1 MLQTPRLPPLHVFV
15 GAWCGGAIDSFLPW
29 CADWVWEKVLW
40 CWPELAI
47 THCVCVC
54 VRVSLMHFCCRC
66 CCTISRHLWHW
77 RGESGRQKGRTNNL
91 KQGSCRTSYPPVPVR
106 LCQMRDNEAQPGAEE
121 SLEPKHTVAEPFAHR
136 SFIIRWPRFM
146 RCKPLGCELHRAMG
160 ESITKGTSIDTSVSI
175 CRRRR
180 RRRVVIIFIS
190 NVVVRCVTST
200 LRHNVWG
207 FHYEHEVSLCARM
220 QFCR

>member
-1 MLQTPRLPPLHVFV
+1 MAWWCHWLISPVVRRLSLGKGFVMLAGTGHNSL
-15 GAWCGGAIDSFLPW
+15 
-29 CADWVWEKVLW
+29 
-40 CWPELAI
+40 
-47 THCVCVC
+47 CVC
-54 VRVSLMHFCCRC
+54 VRARIVNAFLLPLPLYDLAPPLAPTGGSLVGKRAEQ
-66 CCTISRHLWHW
+66 TIWSKAPAAR
-77 RGESGRQKGRTNNL
+77 SI
-91 KQGSCRTSYPPVPVR
+91 PPVPVR

-160 ESITKGTSIDTSVSI
+160 ESGKGITKGTSIDTSLSI
-175 CRRRR
+175 CRRR

-190 NVVVRCVTST
+190 NVVVRCVSST